1 VRSIAE
7 RITDEDP
14 DGSRPE
20 NAVMW
25 QQLERLRRTN
35 VNWSA
40 IS

>member
-14 DGSRPE
+14 EGVLPE
-20 NAVMW
+20 NAVFW
-25 QQLERLRRTN
+25 QQLERLRKTN
-35 VNWSA
+35 VNWSS